1 MPAFNPLSF
10 VIRTQRF
17 QGLPVE
23 IQDFLLSDKKSEQ
36 LQEIAKS
43 QGLEGN
49 NWIGLNDLVWGVFLR
64 EIDVQMFE
72 QGISEYMNMDSEKAK
87 ATGEAIRKTIFV
99 NFSEFFAP
107 KKQNPNSVPPGNV
120 VNLRP
125 TNDKRPTTND
135 NV

>member
-1 MPAFNPLSF
+1 MPAFNPITF
-10 VIRTQRF
+10 AIRVQRF

-23 IQDFLLSDKKSEQ
+23 IQDFLLSDKKNEQ

-64 EIDVQMFE
+64 EIDIQMFE
-72 QGISEYMNMDSEKAK
+72 QGISEYMNMDGEKAK
-87 ATGEAIRKTIFV
+87 AIGEAIRKIIFV

-107 KKQNPNSVPPGNV
+107 KKQNPNSVPRENI
-120 VNLRP
+120 VNL
-125 TNDKRPTTND
+125 KQKM
-135 NV
+135 